1 LGRRPPSV
9 ETIADFVLWV
19 EDVVERNGGYF
30 RLGGVD
36 FRAVSGGGGGLVY
49 AARTQ
54 RILFYDRGFID
65 YRAVLGERLELLEYG
80 YHHMRADALRCR
92 LDKHPGTSTRTVARR
107 TSTCREH
114 GHPRP
119 NSTSTTPSRSC
130 SPAAKQRRT
139 S

>member
-49 AARTQ
+49 AASTQ

-92 LDKHPGTSTRTVARR
+92 LDKDPGHEHEDGGPTHLHLPGARAPAPELDFDDAL
-107 TSTCREH
+107 TLVLACR
-114 GHPRP
+114 
-119 NSTSTTPSRSC
+119 
-130 SPAAKQRRT
+130 
-139 S
+139 